1 MLWCASLIW
10 KKTFLVIRCVPWW
23 QAGRLL
29 SRWISS
35 PGDAA
40 DHFTSTTFPDR
51 KNVSGSDEKNQQLY
65 DIFINFANYSGK
77 VVKKIGL
84 FTAWLT
90 GGIIWVNS
98 DNLSGL
104 RPMTKIN

>member
-1 MLWCASLIW
+1 MYHG
-10 KKTFLVIRCVPWW
+10 
-23 QAGRLL
+23 GRLL
-29 SRWISS
+29 SGWISS
-35 PGDAA
+35 PSDAA
-40 DHFTSTTFPDR
+40 DHFTSTTFPGR
-51 KNVSGSDEKNQQLY
+51 ENVFGSDEKNQQLY

-90 GGIIWVNS
+90 GGIIWVKS